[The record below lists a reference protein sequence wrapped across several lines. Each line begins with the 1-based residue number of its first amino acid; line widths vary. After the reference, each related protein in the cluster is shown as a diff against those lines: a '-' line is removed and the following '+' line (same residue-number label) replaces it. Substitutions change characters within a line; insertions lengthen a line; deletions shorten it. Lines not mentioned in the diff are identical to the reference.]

1 MIISVEEE
9 TRHHKHQ
16 QKLPPTVVYDVFANA
31 QPIVKVKEVKSVE
44 RARISHTVAA
54 SDRFFFFFLTKK

>member
-16 QKLPPTVVYDVFANA
+16 QKLPPTVAYATYSTRH
-31 QPIVKVKEVKSVE
+31 SVLIE
-44 RARISHTVAA
+44 NIPGFSLGITDTQSEIIAR
-54 SDRFFFFFLTKK
+54 R